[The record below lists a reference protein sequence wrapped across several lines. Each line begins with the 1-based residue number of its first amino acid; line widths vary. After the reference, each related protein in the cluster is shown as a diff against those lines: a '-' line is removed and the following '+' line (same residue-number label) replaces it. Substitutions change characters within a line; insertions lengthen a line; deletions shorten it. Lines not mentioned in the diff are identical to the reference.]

1 MTTKSRRK
9 NNELIYILSKMQN
22 CSISVSGINLTEEHP
37 VKNEYGIC
45 ETENIIKTMEVNI
58 MTKTQREIIAYRRLH
73 DRKSFL
79 GNTLEDDANIRRGLI
94 DAINVLH
101 RLLGEY
107 KLSSPDELVLRI
119 LEEIVYPKSRQD
131 DHDEIRD
138 PDGVGI
144 DILVD

>member
-1 MTTKSRRK
+1 
-9 NNELIYILSKMQN
+9 
-22 CSISVSGINLTEEHP
+22 
-37 VKNEYGIC
+37 
-45 ETENIIKTMEVNI
+45 